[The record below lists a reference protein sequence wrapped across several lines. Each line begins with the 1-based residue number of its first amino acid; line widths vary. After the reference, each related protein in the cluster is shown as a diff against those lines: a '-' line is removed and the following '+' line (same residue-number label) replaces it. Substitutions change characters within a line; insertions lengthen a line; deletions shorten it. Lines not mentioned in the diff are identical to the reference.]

1 MNVHVNVHVQRYME
15 ECCQRKLDAG
25 LDEILQDLDLDDDLM
40 SPEQPDG
47 NSEERFG
54 PSRLDRARQFLWVML
69 EYPQSSLAAKVRHMS
84 SLVSRS
90 TCFLHVRAP

>member
-1 MNVHVNVHVQRYME
+1 ME

-25 LDEILQDLDLDDDLM
+25 LDEILQDLDLDDDLL

-54 PSRLDRARQFLWVML
+54 PSRLDRTRQFVWVLL
-69 EYPQSSLAAKVRHMS
+69 EYPQSSLAAKVRPT
-84 SLVSRS
+84 RS
-90 TCFLHVRAP
+90 FLM